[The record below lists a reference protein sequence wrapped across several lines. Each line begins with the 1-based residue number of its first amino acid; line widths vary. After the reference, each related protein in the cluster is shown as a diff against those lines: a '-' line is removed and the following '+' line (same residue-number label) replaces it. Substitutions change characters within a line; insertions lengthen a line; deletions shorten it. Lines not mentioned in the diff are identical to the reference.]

1 MIVLIHGPVHP
12 VLGFLVLDPRDRV
25 SSVELSVVFS
35 VEKMSVEK
43 NMTLN
48 STINNTKFFLKNNVL
63 PQSLLLLMRLA
74 WIFAKRSKKVCPSWP
89 QGQKRPYLV
98 EFLT

>member
-1 MIVLIHGPVHP
+1 MKTRVIFRKFWAGLA
-12 VLGFLVLDPRDRV
+12 RV

>member
-1 MIVLIHGPVHP
+1 MIS
-12 VLGFLVLDPRDRV
+12 LDLMKSSEVRIRV

-48 STINNTKFFLKNNVL
+48 STINNTKFF
-63 PQSLLLLMRLA
+63 
-74 WIFAKRSKKVCPSWP
+74 
-89 QGQKRPYLV
+89 
-98 EFLT
+98 

>member
-1 MIVLIHGPVHP
+1 MHSNMFNL
-12 VLGFLVLDPRDRV
+12 LQTRV

-63 PQSLLLLMRLA
+63 PQSYKGYSEIIVDGKTLTTTNLLILRKLQLVR
-74 WIFAKRSKKVCPSWP
+74 KKAQLSSS
-89 QGQKRPYLV
+89 RAL
-98 EFLT
+98 

>member
-1 MIVLIHGPVHP
+1 MMSSLFLFMIYYIINKILILSVHIDFTTASFMVP
-12 VLGFLVLDPRDRV
+12 PHTLAIRYKSLLKFKADNRV

-48 STINNTKFFLKNNVL
+48 STINNTKFF
-63 PQSLLLLMRLA
+63 
-74 WIFAKRSKKVCPSWP
+74 
-89 QGQKRPYLV
+89 
-98 EFLT
+98 